1 MTAKQ
6 REVLSKGLIE
16 LANIIGGALVFGQ
29 LVSAKFDFIVFL
41 LGTIFAMTF
50 YSWAIALVD
59 N

>member
-16 LANIIGGALVFGQ
+16 LANIIAGALVFGQ
-29 LVSAKFDFIVFL
+29 LVGARFDFVIFF

-50 YSWAIALVD
+50 YAWAIALIE
-59 N
+59 